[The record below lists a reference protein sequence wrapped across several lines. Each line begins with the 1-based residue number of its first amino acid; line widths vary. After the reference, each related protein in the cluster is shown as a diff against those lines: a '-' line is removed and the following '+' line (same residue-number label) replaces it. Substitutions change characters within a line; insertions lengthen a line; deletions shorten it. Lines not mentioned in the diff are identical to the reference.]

1 MALSP
6 LDLLLTTLRD
16 LSGNWVR
23 SGLTTLGIFMGVAA
37 INTTLNIE
45 AISANLIQ
53 QKLEARDNPF
63 LTFWLYDPQKIK
75 PTPEL
80 KPENLAQLQRD
91 IPEIADIG
99 QITWLKGTQV
109 QHQGS
114 LVSKFE
120 LLGVSANYQAITGR
134 KILQGRFFEP
144 IDYQDYRPVAII
156 DEILAEQL
164 FQDQN
169 PIGEAIFLDGAR
181 LTVVGLSE
189 SKNNWSTEEPTGS
202 LWVPETY
209 GYLIQG
215 KRSAGSPQIS
225 LRRLQDHARL
235 KTSIEQA
242 LRQTYPDFSVYFMSN
257 AEDLYKEEQ
266 QQRASS
272 RILQVVGLLA
282 LVVGG
287 VGIANIT
294 VAAIVERTREIG
306 LRRALGATD
315 LEVMFQF
322 IAEAAMLSCI
332 GGAAAILVVHGVTKT
347 ATNTLF
353 EVAYVFQPADAALSM
368 GAAFVV
374 GIGASFFPALRV
386 TRIDVVQALRGE

>member
-37 INTTLNIE
+37 INTTLNID

-53 QKLEARDNPF
+53 QKLEARDKPF
-63 LTFWLYDPQKIK
+63 LTFWLYDPNKIK

-80 KPENLAQLQRD
+80 TADNLAQLRRD

-99 QITWLKGTQV
+99 QIVWLKARQV
-109 QHQGS
+109 QYQDS
-114 LVSKFE
+114 LVTNFG
-120 LLGVSANYQAITGR
+120 LLGVSPNYQAITGR
-134 KILQGRFFEP
+134 KILKGRFFEP
-144 IDYQDYRPVAII
+144 IDFKDYRPVTII
-156 DEILAEQL
+156 DELLAEQL
-164 FQDQN
+164 FRERN
-169 PIGEAIFLDGAR
+169 PIGKAIFLDGAR
-181 LTVVGLSE
+181 LTVVGVSE
-189 SKNNWSTEEPTGS
+189 SKSNWTTEEPTGG

-215 KRSAGSPQIS
+215 KRSSGSPQIA
-225 LRRLQDHARL
+225 LRRLQEHARL
-235 KTSIEQA
+235 KQAIERRLQ
-242 LRQTYPDFSVYFMSN
+242 QSYPGFSAYFMSN
-257 AEDLYKEEQ
+257 AEDLYQEDQ
-266 QQRASS
+266 QQRTSS

-294 VAAIVERTREIG
+294 VAAVVERTREIG

-315 LEVMFQF
+315 LEVMLQF
-322 IAEAAMLSCI
+322 IAEAAILSCI
-332 GGAAAILVVHGVTKT
+332 GGVSAVVVVHGVTQA

-353 EVAYVFQPADAALSM
+353 KVPYVFQPEAAALSM
-368 GAAFVV
+368 GAAFAV

-386 TRIDVVQALRGE
+386 TQIDVVQALRGE

>member
-1 MALSP
+1 
-6 LDLLLTTLRD
+6 
-16 LSGNWVR
+16 
-23 SGLTTLGIFMGVAA
+23 
-37 INTTLNIE
+37 
-45 AISANLIQ
+45 
-53 QKLEARDNPF
+53 
-63 LTFWLYDPQKIK
+63 
-75 PTPEL
+75 
-80 KPENLAQLQRD
+80 
-91 IPEIADIG
+91 
-99 QITWLKGTQV
+99 
-109 QHQGS
+109 
-114 LVSKFE
+114 
-120 LLGVSANYQAITGR
+120 
-134 KILQGRFFEP
+134 
-144 IDYQDYRPVAII
+144 
-156 DEILAEQL
+156 
-164 FQDQN
+164 
-169 PIGEAIFLDGAR
+169 
-181 LTVVGLSE
+181 
-189 SKNNWSTEEPTGS
+189 
-202 LWVPETY
+202 
-209 GYLIQG
+209 
-215 KRSAGSPQIS
+215 
-225 LRRLQDHARL
+225 
-235 KTSIEQA
+235 
-242 LRQTYPDFSVYFMSN
+242 MSN